1 MRIVLTLVLA
11 LVMAAGV
18 TYAQGLQQA
27 VTQPSADSP
36 FVPDIVS
43 NVDTH
48 PALSPVVATLTQPI
62 LEETPKPSNAAVICA
77 HIVNSATQP
86 TEYAPPPLPKPVQST
101 KDLTRLYIIQPSM
114 NSQIQVV
121 PEPGSFLVLAVGL
134 AGLASWRFRAR
145 SH

>member
-1 MRIVLTLVLA
+1 MRIVLTLVLV

-18 TYAQGLQQA
+18 TYAQGLQQ
-27 VTQPSADSP
+27 VLTQPSADSQ

-43 NVDTH
+43 NADSR
-48 PALSPVVATLTQPI
+48 PEISPVVATLTQPI

-77 HIVNSATQP
+77 HVVDSATRP
-86 TEYAPPPLPKPVQST
+86 TEYAPPLLPQLPSAKVLD
-101 KDLTRLYIIQPSM
+101 KVYVVQPSM
-114 NSQIQVV
+114 NSQLQVV

-134 AGLASWRFRAR
+134 AGLASWRFRTR